1 MEARA
6 VVVLEVVEGLLVG
19 PEQRR
24 RCPQLLYVC
33 NIYQLGV
40 FNKDLTTIEASKF
53 LNMESLSNK
62 PGVICGVKKTKNNFK

>member
-24 RCPQLLYVC
+24 RCPQLLNVC
-33 NIYQLGV
+33 NIYRLGEYQLIV
-40 FNKDLTTIEASKF
+40 LYHFKAFILTSISEDH
-53 LNMESLSNK
+53 
-62 PGVICGVKKTKNNFK
+62 

>member
-24 RCPQLLYVC
+24 RCPQLLNVC
-33 NIYQLGV
+33 NIYRLGEYQLIV
-40 FNKDLTTIEASKF
+40 LYH
-53 LNMESLSNK
+53 
-62 PGVICGVKKTKNNFK
+62 FKSIYIN